1 MITRRDSTR
10 LLLAGAA
17 SLALAPAAR
26 AATAEEWRKAFEDAL
41 NAAMVRENGTRLSLV
56 HFGFGRK
63 SGWAGFSAVVR
74 MDWPPGMRMRRFDAT
89 AEGERETFR
98 FLVGKMLDEFRAVNP
113 MGVRQVAF
121 R

>member
-1 MITRRDSTR
+1 MITRRDTTR

-17 SLALAPAAR
+17 SLAIPPTAL
-26 AATAEEWRKAFEDAL
+26 AATAEEWRQAFEGAL
-41 NAAMVRENGTRLSLV
+41 DAAMIPEQGTRLTLV

-74 MDWPPGMRMRRFDAT
+74 MDWPPGMRTRRFDAT
-89 AEGERETFR
+89 AEGERETFKA
-98 FLVGKMLDEFRAVNP
+98 LVESMLDEFRRVNSH
-113 MGVRQVAF
+113 GVRQVAF